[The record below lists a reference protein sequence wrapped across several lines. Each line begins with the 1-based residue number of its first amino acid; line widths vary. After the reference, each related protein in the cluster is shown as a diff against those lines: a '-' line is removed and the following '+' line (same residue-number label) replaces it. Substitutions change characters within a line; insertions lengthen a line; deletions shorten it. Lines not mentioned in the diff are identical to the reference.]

1 MKRLAILIFS
11 ILCLAIQGKAQSFT
25 QHIQQRQ
32 NGKGVVTVTQSK
44 EIENLVNGN
53 NSKSV
58 QQNVIPNKVQQD
70 VTPKKTQ
77 QDVSTS
83 TKKSQKDTGKYTG
96 QPKQQQQDA
105 TSADRQRAIEKA
117 QQERA
122 KEEEAKKAAERAAAE
137 KAAAEKAAAEKAAAE
152 KAAAKAAAEKAAAKA
167 AEEKKR
173 AEAQKESEE
182 EMNIPTVDMR
192 KKVMR
197 NARKVTGYRVQAF
210 AGGNTRAD
218 KNRAQQIGKAIK
230 LRYPDQPIYVHFYS
244 PRWICRVGNY
254 RSYGEASRM
263 LHAVKAM
270 GYRGA
275 TIVKGKIT
283 VFE

>member
-1 MKRLAILIFS
+1 
-11 ILCLAIQGKAQSFT
+11 
-25 QHIQQRQ
+25 
-32 NGKGVVTVTQSK
+32 
-44 EIENLVNGN
+44 
-53 NSKSV
+53 
-58 QQNVIPNKVQQD
+58 
-70 VTPKKTQ
+70 
-77 QDVSTS
+77 
-83 TKKSQKDTGKYTG
+83 
-96 QPKQQQQDA
+96 
-105 TSADRQRAIEKA
+105 
-117 QQERA
+117 
-122 KEEEAKKAAERAAAE
+122 
-137 KAAAEKAAAEKAAAE
+137 
-152 KAAAKAAAEKAAAKA
+152 
-167 AEEKKR
+167 
-173 AEAQKESEE
+173 
-182 EMNIPTVDMR
+182 MR